1 MSASFN
7 SRISHA
13 SVCTI
18 AVSTTIL
25 STRYLIEM
33 HDIVLGSAFMVASI
47 VMLFT
52 LTYKH
57 S

>member
-47 VMLFT
+47 IMFFT
-52 LTYKH
+52 LTYKR